1 VDSLQK
7 AGFVAVVGRPN
18 AGKSTFLN
26 YLVGEKLALVSQKAN
41 ATRKRMQIIVTH
53 KDAQLV
59 FIDTPGI
66 HEREKELN
74 KFMLEEV
81 LRAMGD
87 CDIICFLSPFSD
99 SLEHYERFLELSG
112 DKKHIVLLTKIDLAK
127 DEDILKKLEEF
138 SVYADRYLDIV
149 PMNTKKAFFKNR
161 VIELI
166 SKHLPHHEFYY
177 DPDEITSSYVKDIYK
192 ELIREALFEN
202 FSDEIPYS
210 SDILIEKMEE
220 GAKLDRVFARIVVE
234 KDSQKGMV
242 IGNKGEAIKRLG
254 FEARK
259 KLEEFSGKK
268 IYLELFVKVD
278 KNWTNN
284 KTSIENMGY
293 A

>member
-66 HEREKELN
+66 HERERELN